1 MMEPE
6 LQKTVSSEMAW
17 LKFQVARNL
26 IVWASDMGLE
36 LNHDDIK
43 RIIPGD
49 YEPEQ
54 FFRTVSKVAGLPYT
68 HDRV

>member
-1 MMEPE
+1 METE

-26 IVWASDMGLE
+26 IVWASDRGLE
-36 LNHDDIK
+36 LDHADIK

-54 FFRTVSKVAGLPYT
+54 FFRAVSKIAGLQYI